1 MSIKNLLVLK
11 NYNIK
16 TTKKNNL
23 INLGAK
29 SAYNEMQE
37 LAIESA
43 LQFIPNLDDIIVDL
57 KEVETAQ
64 DMFKDHM
71 IECFKHWADGKS
83 NVLYCDLDVIFIRK
97 CNVFSLDI
105 QDFFMPTDW
114 TCSVRYYPYN
124 MSQHLWKIMFKEH
137 SMWNTDSCRW
147 DHEQDIYKILAN
159 AVKEKVYN
167 KGGPDFRVRDL
178 RIDKISDWQNFLQIL
193 NQDLNQDSARPA
205 RRVWP
210 GIPHALHLHS
220 TRDPFKCVQY
230 MSDIRKLT
238 V

>member
-23 INLGAK
+23 IRPGSK

-37 LAIESA
+37 LVIESA

-57 KEVETAQ
+57 KEVDTEQ

-83 NVLYCDLDVIFIRK
+83 NVLYCDLDVIFIKK
-97 CNVFSLDI
+97 CDVFSLDI
-105 QDFFMPTDW
+105 KDFFMPADW
-114 TCSVRYYPYN
+114 TCSVRYYPCT
-124 MSQHLWKIMFKEH
+124 MSQHLWEIMFKEH
-137 SMWNTDSCRW
+137 SMWNTDSCKW
-147 DHEQDIYKILAN
+147 DHEQDIYKIVETA
-159 AVKEKVYN
+159 AKGKVYN
-167 KGGPDFRVRDL
+167 KCKPDFKVRDSP
-178 RIDKISDWQNFLQIL
+178 INKISDLQNFLQTL
-193 NQDLNQDSARPA
+193 SQDS
-205 RRVWP
+205 V
-210 GIPHALHLHS
+210 IPHALHLHS
-220 TRDPFKCVQY
+220 TKDPFKCVQY